1 MKPPKKRNR
10 FERTHDRNSAI
21 FVSAKPLAV
30 LVSENVTASRSRCNE
45 KWRWKIENGWKK
57 IENGRGRIENNRW
70 ESENGRGMIEK
81 AVWRIGFLLG
91 DNI

>member
-10 FERTHDRNSAI
+10 FERTRDRNSAI
-21 FVSAKPLAV
+21 FVPAKPLAV
-30 LVSENVTASRSRCNE
+30 LVSEKVTASRSRCNE
-45 KWRWKIENGWKK
+45 RWRWKIENGWKK
-57 IENGRGRIENNRW
+57 I
-70 ESENGRGMIEK
+70 ENGRGMIEK

>member
-1 MKPPKKRNR
+1 MKPPQKKQNR

-21 FVSAKPLAV
+21 FVPAKPLAV
-30 LVSENVTASRSRCNE
+30 LVSEKVTASRPRCNE

-57 IENGRGRIENNRW
+57 IENGRG
-70 ESENGRGMIEK
+70 MIEK